1 MTPYKP
7 QLNHLLLHFFK
18 KNVFIELSEDK
29 DCIFMTLGYSTL
41 PDELEHTINYFLL
54 KRMRKLA
61 YGHNTITMSEAV
73 LES

>member
-1 MTPYKP
+1 
-7 QLNHLLLHFFK
+7 
-18 KNVFIELSEDK
+18 
-29 DCIFMTLGYSTL
+29 MTLGYSTL